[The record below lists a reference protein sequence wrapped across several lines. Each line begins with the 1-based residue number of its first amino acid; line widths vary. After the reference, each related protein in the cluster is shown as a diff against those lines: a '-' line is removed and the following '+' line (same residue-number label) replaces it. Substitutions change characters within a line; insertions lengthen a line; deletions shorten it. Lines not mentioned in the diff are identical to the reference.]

1 MISHSSFLNPTGHSP
16 VMGGGLKERE
26 SCQGNHTLSLSR
38 KEPTA
43 IARSPLVT
51 LDTHQQ
57 KALIDLV
64 RRAAK
69 TEIMPRFR
77 NLGAGSVRV
86 KTRHDDLVTD
96 ADVAS
101 EAKISK
107 GALEILPEALI
118 IGEEAVA
125 ADPSILDKMSDADW
139 AVIIDPVDGTWNF
152 ANGLAQFGVILAVT
166 YKGETC
172 FGLLYDPVIDDWIM
186 ASRGEG
192 AWFCRPDAAPVRL
205 QTSGSK
211 QYSELEGMLPLFI
224 FPQEQR
230 ERLAA
235 QMAAQ
240 FGRLDCLK
248 CSCHEYRMLAQG
260 RADFILSPKKN
271 PWDHAAGVLITQEAG
286 GDAVCLDGR
295 PYKPTDHSGP
305 FLVAHNKQSLE
316 ALRKELAWLD
326 AK

>member
-1 MISHSSFLNPTGHSP
+1 M
-16 VMGGGLKERE
+16 
-26 SCQGNHTLSLSR
+26 
-38 KEPTA
+38 
-43 IARSPLVT
+43 T

-64 RRAAK
+64 RSAAK

-77 NLGAGSVRV
+77 NLGAGAVRV

-101 EAKISK
+101 EALISR
-107 GALEILPEALI
+107 GARDILPGALI

-125 ADPSILDKMSDADW
+125 ADPTILGRMPAIDW

-152 ANGLAQFGVILAVT
+152 ANGLAMFGVILAVT
-166 YKGETC
+166 YKGQTV
-172 FGLLYDPVIDDWIM
+172 FGLLYDPVMDDWIM
-186 ASRGEG
+186 ASRGDG
-192 AWFCRPDAAPVRL
+192 AWFCRPDAAPVKL

-211 QYSELEGMLPLFI
+211 PYGELEGMLPLFL
-224 FPQEQR
+224 FPERQR
-230 ERLAA
+230 QRLAT

-240 FGRLDCLK
+240 FGRLDCLR

-260 RADFILSPKKN
+260 RSDFILSPKKN

-295 PYKPTDHSGP
+295 PYAPTDHEGI
-305 FLVAHNKQSLE
+305 FLTAHKRESLK
-316 ALRKELAWLD
+316 ALREQLQWLD
-326 AK
+326 Q

>member
-1 MISHSSFLNPTGHSP
+1 MKLD
-16 VMGGGLKERE
+16 
-26 SCQGNHTLSLSR
+26 QSR
-38 KEPTA
+38 
-43 IARSPLVT
+43 
-51 LDTHQQ
+51 Q
-57 KALIDLV
+57 KALIALV
-64 RRAAK
+64 RQAAK
-69 TEIMPRFR
+69 SEIMPRFR
-77 NLGAGSVRV
+77 HLSPESVRV

-101 EAKISK
+101 EAMISK
-107 GALEILPEALI
+107 GALEILPDALI

-152 ANGLAQFGVILAVT
+152 ANGLTQFGVILAVT

-172 FGLLYDPVIDDWIM
+172 FGLLYDPVMDDWIM

-192 AWFCRPDAAPVRL
+192 AWFCRPDAEPIRLKTSAPKPY
-205 QTSGSK
+205 G
-211 QYSELEGMLPLFI
+211 ELEGMLPLFI
-224 FPQEQR
+224 FPQAQR

-260 RADFILSPKKN
+260 RSDFILSPKKN

-295 PYKPTDHSGP
+295 PYAPTDHQGV
-305 FLVAHNKQSLE
+305 FLIAHNKQSLE

-326 AK
+326 IQ

>member
-1 MISHSSFLNPTGHSP
+1 MKLDP
-16 VMGGGLKERE
+16 
-26 SCQGNHTLSLSR
+26 SR
-38 KEPTA
+38 
-43 IARSPLVT
+43 
-51 LDTHQQ
+51 QQ
-57 KALIDLV
+57 ALINLV
-64 RRAAK
+64 RQAAES
-69 TEIMPRFR
+69 EIMPRFR
-77 NLGAGSVRV
+77 HLSPESVRI

-172 FGLLYDPVIDDWIM
+172 FGLLYDPVMDDWIM

-192 AWFCRPDAAPVRL
+192 AWFCRPDGEPIRLETSAPK
-205 QTSGSK
+205 SFG
-211 QYSELEGMLPLFI
+211 ELEGMLPLFL
-224 FPQEQR
+224 FRQEQR
-230 ERLAA
+230 ERLAVL
-235 QMAAQ
+235 MATKL
-240 FGRLDCLK
+240 GRANSLR
-248 CSCHEYRMLAQG
+248 CSCHEYRLLAQG
-260 RADFILSPKKN
+260 RTDFIVNGAKN
-271 PWDHAAGVLITQEAG
+271 PWDHAAGVLIAQEAG

-316 ALRKELAWLD
+316 ALREALVWLD